1 MISFQ
6 VNGKDREGQKSL
18 TLAELLAELKLEH
31 QRLAVELNEDVIPK
45 TSFATTVIQEGD
57 HIEVVSFVGG
67 G

>member
-1 MISFQ
+1 MISFH
-6 VNGKDREGQKSL
+6 VNGKDRQAEPGF
-18 TLAELLAELKLEH
+18 TLMDLLADLELNH

-45 TSFATTVIQEGD
+45 TKFETTVIQDGD